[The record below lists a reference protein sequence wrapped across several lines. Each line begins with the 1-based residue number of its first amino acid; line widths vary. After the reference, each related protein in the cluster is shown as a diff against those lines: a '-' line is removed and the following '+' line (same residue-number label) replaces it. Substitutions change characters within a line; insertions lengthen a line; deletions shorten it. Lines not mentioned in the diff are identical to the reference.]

1 MIKLKE
7 IQIDTFKLLKDT
19 AISLEGK
26 SGIVMLQGNNLDSP
40 QFESNSVG
48 KSTLPDA
55 ILQGL
60 FGKNLHGTTI
70 EKVGELYP
78 KQKPSTTISLEMN
91 GVDYTV
97 KNDYDNNVLKV
108 YKEGALLDFTAVL
121 IS

>member
-48 KSTLPDA
+48 KSTL
-55 ILQGL
+55 
-60 FGKNLHGTTI
+60 T
-70 EKVGELYP
+70 
-78 KQKPSTTISLEMN
+78 SL
-91 GVDYTV
+91 
-97 KNDYDNNVLKV
+97 
-108 YKEGALLDFTAVL
+108 
-121 IS
+121 